1 MGKRETMGCRKIAC
15 AIVVWNVNCRVSG
28 KTDCMQRKIKKRL
41 AYCRRLERAIFGL
54 RLFTGCALFVHVIG
68 KLQVYNEIVESYP
81 SILYIDSAASFIIIT
96 AIEALLATLLILGFK
111 VRMAAAVLAFGI
123 VLQLFWGSWAL
134 MMRNVAW
141 LGISVFFV
149 VAGGGIY
156 SIEYFAGVRQREKRD
171 FKQD

>member
-1 MGKRETMGCRKIAC
+1 MRHRKIAC
-15 AIVVWNVNCRVSG
+15 IIVIWNVNCRMLG
-28 KTDCMQRKIKKRL
+28 KNNCMQRKIKKRL

-54 RLFTGCALFVHVIG
+54 RLFTGCALFIHIVG
-68 KLQVYNEIVESYP
+68 KLQLYNEIVELYP

-111 VRMAAAVLAFGI
+111 VRIAAAVLAFGI
-123 VLQLFWGSWAL
+123 VLQLFWGGWAL

-149 VAGGGIY
+149 VSGGGIY
-156 SIEYFAGVRQREKRD
+156 SIEYFAKVYQRKKRD
-171 FKQD
+171 FN